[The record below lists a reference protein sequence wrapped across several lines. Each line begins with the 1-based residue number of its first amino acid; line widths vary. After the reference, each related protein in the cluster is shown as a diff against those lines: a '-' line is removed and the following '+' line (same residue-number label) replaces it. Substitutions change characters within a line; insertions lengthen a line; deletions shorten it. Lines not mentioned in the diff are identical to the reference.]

1 MMSSIQGAGS
11 MGGIGSFPPPPPSRP
26 LTDDQKSLI
35 SSTLSQYDPDDLT
48 AEDAKTILDTFRE
61 AGIRGGKETRQA
73 IQDAGFDEKKLLEL
87 ARPEGAPEGG
97 PQGGPQGPRGSR
109 GTNSSTGID
118 LSALQSLQSIL
129 NKFDLSSMSDEDESS
144 LLTQLNKAGL
154 VRTGY
159 MIDLSA

>member
-11 MGGIGSFPPPPPSRP
+11 MGGIGSFPPPSRP
-26 LTDDQKSLI
+26 LTSDQKSLI
-35 SSTLSQYDPDDLT
+35 SDTLSGYDPDSLT
-48 AEDAKTILDTFRE
+48 AEDARKILDTFRE

-73 IQDAGFDEKKLLEL
+73 IQDAGFDEKKLLDL

-97 PQGGPQGPRGSR
+97 PQGGPHGPRGAR
-109 GTNSSTGID
+109 GSNSSSSLD
-118 LSALQSLQSIL
+118 MSALQSLQSIL
-129 NKFDLSSMSDEDESS
+129 NKYDLSSMSDEDESN
-144 LLTQLNKAGL
+144 LLTQLNNAGL